1 MMTEITQFIQTR
13 QIDSYQKLRVLL
25 FLHDHADSSWTS
37 PQLAA
42 RLYLGD
48 GPVLEEIIADLQAA
62 GLVDCVAR
70 RCRLRNEA
78 GLSVKLQQL
87 VKTCESP
94 LARQEILDNIRRHNL
109 GAYHYQAGVYETH
122 R

>member
-70 RCRLRNEA
+70 RCRLRNEV
-78 GLSVKLQQL
+78 GLRVKLQHL
-87 VKTCESP
+87 VKTCENP
-94 LARQEILDNIRRHNL
+94 LARQEILDSIRRHNL
-109 GAYHYQAGVYETH
+109 ASYCYQAGVYET